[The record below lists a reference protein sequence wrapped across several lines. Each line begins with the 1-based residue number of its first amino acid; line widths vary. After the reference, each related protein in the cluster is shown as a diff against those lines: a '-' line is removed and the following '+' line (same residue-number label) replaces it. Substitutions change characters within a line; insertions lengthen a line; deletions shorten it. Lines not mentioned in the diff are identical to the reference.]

1 MVVMVLTRVCGVEC
15 RQKGCE
21 LLLEPGRAMGRRFG
35 MDDNESAAM
44 YSETKQGL
52 EMQTGRHASRWEE
65 A

>member
-1 MVVMVLTRVCGVEC
+1 
-15 RQKGCE
+15 
-21 LLLEPGRAMGRRFG
+21 MGKRFG